1 MLLFIIYLVMVVAIT
16 AISMVA
22 KGDDRDLFVLNNL
35 KLQRLVRLLFVIAV
49 IFVLFNPFPV
59 ITDDLAPD
67 ADATT
72 VLFARVTQFALNLFA
87 GVFTSIVTWCAI
99 KIIKWIWK

>member
-22 KGDDRDLFVLNNL
+22 KGNDRDLFVLNNL

-72 VLFARVTQFALNLFA
+72 VLFARVTQFTLNLFA